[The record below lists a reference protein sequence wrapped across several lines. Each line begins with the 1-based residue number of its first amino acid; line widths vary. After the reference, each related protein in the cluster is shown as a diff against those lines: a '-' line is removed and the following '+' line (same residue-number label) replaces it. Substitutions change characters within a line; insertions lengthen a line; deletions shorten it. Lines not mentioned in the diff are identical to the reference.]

1 MKTDEYDYIVIGS
14 GAAGSVVAA
23 RLSEDPGTSVL
34 LLEAGP
40 PDHHPLQLTPLAFL
54 KVARGSRGAV
64 QYESEP
70 EPHLYGRQ
78 LAIPRGRTLGGSSSI
93 NAMIAIRGHR
103 RDYDRWREQGLDG
116 WSYAEVL
123 PYFKRL
129 ETSWRGPGPWHGG
142 SGPVKLSR
150 MAGPDLLWEP
160 LFEAAQAAGVPFCED
175 ANGAEQDGISRMEA
189 TVWNG
194 RRSSASRAYLYPAMG
209 RRNLTIET
217 NALASRIVTDR
228 GRAAAVE
235 YWRRGRLK
243 SARAGREIVL
253 CGGAYNSPQLLMLSG
268 IGEPDELRAL
278 GIAPTHELPGV
289 GRNLHDHPN
298 IMNEY
303 ELRGEEGLTR
313 HIRLDRVMMS
323 LARWY
328 VDRSGPLALT
338 GSTANIFA
346 RTLAGLDQP
355 DIQMICLPIG
365 NSAEVWTPGLQRK
378 PAFRLAVRT
387 GYLRPKSR
395 GWVKLRSSDPAAPPR
410 IMFNLLAE
418 PDDLAAML
426 RAIKL
431 SRDIYGQSPLKEMVR
446 SEALPGP
453 GTSADADLIEHI
465 RRHAGHR
472 SHPVGTCRMGL
483 DAEAVVD
490 PELRVRGMDGL
501 RIADASVMPQ
511 IVSGNTNLPCM
522 MIGEK
527 ASDLILGRKQPAE
540 AYGDGG

>member
-1 MKTDEYDYIVIGS
+1 MKEDEYDYVVIGS
-14 GAAGSVVAA
+14 GSAGSAVAA
-23 RLSEDPGTSVL
+23 RLSEDAETSVL

-40 PDHHPLQLTPLAFL
+40 PDHHPLQLVPLAFL
-54 KVARGSRGAV
+54 KVANASARTW
-64 QYESEP
+64 QYQSEP
-70 EPHLYGRQ
+70 EPHLHGRR
-78 LAIPRGRTLGGSSSI
+78 LAVPRGRTLGGTSSI

-103 RDYDRWREQGLDG
+103 RDYDLWSEQGLGG

-129 ETSWRGPGPWHGG
+129 ESSWRGPGPWRGG
-142 SGPVKLSR
+142 SGPVRISR
-150 MAGPDLLWEP
+150 MEGPDLLWEP
-160 LFEAAQAAGVPFCED
+160 LLEAAGAAGVPYCED

-209 RRNLTIET
+209 RRNLTIRT
-217 NALASRIVTDR
+217 GALVSRIVTER
-228 GRAAAVE
+228 GRAVAVE
-235 YWRRGRLK
+235 YRRHGRLK
-243 SARAGREIVL
+243 LARAAREIVL

-268 IGEPDELRAL
+268 IGEPDELKAL
-278 GIAPTHELPGV
+278 GIAPVHELPGV

-313 HIRLDRVMMS
+313 HIRLDRAAMS

-328 VDRSGPLALT
+328 LDGSGPLALNGT
-338 GSTANIFA
+338 TANIFA
-346 RTLAGLDQP
+346 RTLEGLDQP

-365 NSAEVWTPGLQRK
+365 NSAEPWTPGLQPR
-378 PAFRLAVRT
+378 PPFRLSVRT

-410 IMFNLLAE
+410 ISFNLLAE
-418 PDDLAAML
+418 PEDLAAMV

-431 SRDIYGQSPLKEMVR
+431 SRDIYGRSPLKEMIG
-446 SEALPGP
+446 SEVLPGP
-453 GTSADADLIEHI
+453 GASTDAELIEHI

-490 PELRVRGMDGL
+490 PQLRVRGLEGL

-527 ASDLILGRKQPAE
+527 AADLILGRDP
-540 AYGDGG
+540 